1 LTVRLLVPG
10 DWDGVNAVFI
20 LRPVPGD
27 NVNERLLSERGPW
40 SGGDHG
46 IIQFLSQ
53 RKTRCYSP
61 EPSQRVRIKPLYSP
75 HLCDYDGGNHLN
87 RVYVIGH
94 RQPDT
99 DSIGSVIGYA
109 ALLNRREPGKYIPA
123 YSGDL
128 NAETRYALSWFGLEA
143 PQPVTSVE
151 PCVSDI
157 PFFYTQRAGA
167 DMPTIDVAAMM
178 DEYEVRN
185 IPITNAD
192 GRFLGIV
199 SEYGLA
205 KAYVTPRREAQLSIG
220 PIPLSTLARIL
231 DAEVCN
237 RGEDELCGKVAI
249 VIDALHVALSRLT
262 RDDIAVVGDNEPVQ
276 LALISSGIAALVIA
290 EDAPVGTRTL
300 EAAREKEVSILASPL
315 DAFSVGRMM
324 HLSLPA
330 GQVLATDVPVLLP
343 EDPLS
348 YAKKLVTDSKYRTG
362 CVVDRDGN
370 LLGMISRNTF
380 LEEIQKQVILLDHN
394 EYAQAVDGIE
404 SAEILEVIDHHRL
417 GAISTLKPVRFQNEP
432 VGSTSTIIARKWKE
446 AAIEPDRPVAG
457 ILLAGILSDTLV
469 LKMSTTTPFDEEAVT
484 WLAEI
489 TGLDP
494 IAFGTELIQKGM
506 DLEHTPLSVI
516 LSRDT
521 KDYSLFGT
529 EVTISQVMMTSD
541 DYLKGRTGEIVAGLG
556 RLRKEGGVHLFLA
569 LFTNV
574 IGNRSHLFAA
584 GDAAVLS
591 ALGYADQPVVL
602 EGVMS
607 RKKDFLPV
615 FGQKLRNL

>member
-1 LTVRLLVPG
+1 M
-10 DWDGVNAVFI
+10 
-20 LRPVPGD
+20 
-27 NVNERLLSERGPW
+27 
-40 SGGDHG
+40 H
-46 IIQFLSQ
+46 Q
-53 RKTRCYSP
+53 
-61 EPSQRVRIKPLYSP
+61 
-75 HLCDYDGGNHLN
+75 
-87 RVYVIGH
+87 VYVIGH

-109 ALLNRREPGKYIPA
+109 ALLNRREPGKYLPA
-123 YSGDL
+123 STGDL
-128 NAETRYALSWFGLEA
+128 NAETRYALSFFDLEA

-157 PFFYTQRAGA
+157 PFFYTQRAP
-167 DMPTIDVAAMM
+167 DTMPTIDVAAMM

-185 IPITNAD
+185 IPIIDAE
-192 GRFLGIV
+192 GRFMGIV

-220 PIPLSTLARIL
+220 PIPLATLARIL

-290 EDAPVGTRTL
+290 EGAPVGTRTL
-300 EAAREKEVSILASPL
+300 EAAFEKGVSILASPL

-330 GQVLATDVPVLLP
+330 GQVLATDVPVLRP

-362 CVVDRDGN
+362 CVVDREGN

-394 EYAQAVDGIE
+394 EYVQAVDGIE

-446 AAIEPDRPVAG
+446 AGIEPDRPVAG

-469 LKMSTTTPFDEEAVT
+469 LKMSTTTPVDEEAVT
-484 WLAEI
+484 FLAAI

-506 DLEHTPLSVI
+506 DFEHTPLPVI

-529 EVTISQVMMTSD
+529 EVTISQVMMASD
-541 DYLKGRTGEIVAGLG
+541 EYLKGRTGKIIAGLE

-569 LFTNV
+569 LFTDV

>member
-1 LTVRLLVPG
+1 M
-10 DWDGVNAVFI
+10 
-20 LRPVPGD
+20 
-27 NVNERLLSERGPW
+27 
-40 SGGDHG
+40 H
-46 IIQFLSQ
+46 Q
-53 RKTRCYSP
+53 
-61 EPSQRVRIKPLYSP
+61 
-75 HLCDYDGGNHLN
+75 
-87 RVYVIGH
+87 VYVIGH

-109 ALLNRREPGKYIPA
+109 ALLNRREPGKFLPA
-123 YSGDL
+123 STGDL
-128 NAETRYALSWFGLEA
+128 NAETRYALSFFGLDA

-157 PFFYTQRAGA
+157 PFFYTQRAPA
-167 DMPTIDVAAMM
+167 TMPTIDVAAMM

-185 IPITNAD
+185 IPVTDPD

-237 RGEDELCGKVAI
+237 RGCDELSGKVAI

-276 LALISSGIAALVIA
+276 LALISSGIAALVVA
-290 EDAPVGTRTL
+290 EGAPVGTRTL
-300 EAAREKEVSILASPL
+300 EAACENGVSILASPL

-330 GQVLATDVPVLLP
+330 GQVLATDVPVLRP

-362 CVVDRDGN
+362 CVVDQDGK

-380 LEEIQKQVILLDHN
+380 LEEIQKKVILLDHN

-446 AAIEPDRPVAG
+446 AGIEPDRPVAG

-469 LKMSTTTPFDEEAVT
+469 LKMSTTTPVDEEAVAF
-484 WLAEI
+484 LAGI

-494 IAFGTELIQKGM
+494 IAFGSELIQKGM

-521 KDYSLFGT
+521 KDYALFGT

-541 DYLKGRTGEIVAGLG
+541 EYLKGRTGEIVEGLG
-556 RLRKEGGVHLFLA
+556 RLRKEAGVHLFLA
-569 LFTNV
+569 LFTDV

-584 GDAAVLS
+584 GDPAVLS